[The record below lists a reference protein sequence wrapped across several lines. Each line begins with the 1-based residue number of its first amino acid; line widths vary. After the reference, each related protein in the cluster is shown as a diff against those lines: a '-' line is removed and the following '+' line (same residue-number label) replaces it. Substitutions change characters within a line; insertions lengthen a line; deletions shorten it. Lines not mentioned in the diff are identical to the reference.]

1 MAQNDSYSGNIDK
14 RTKELS
20 NRKIESG
27 QGLSEQ
33 QMAQNQLQAIQNE
46 QRNNL
51 AIQRTQNNADAQTN
65 AVLAQAGQMVTE
77 AAGPGTQATLAKYGM
92 NTAPRVIKKEG
103 HDVKVVPPNITITN
117 NYNTTTNTGGPLA
130 GREIS
135 FRQPSVNSSNN
146 NPSKFKTWLSGIF
159 LQQREASAKR
169 EKEFDKRESALV
181 RSSNKMLRR
190 IESASKEMA
199 ASFNPKNIGQSVGNQ
214 FRVLLMLFAVRF
226 LAKHWTKVLNVFAWI
241 GNKLT
246 AAGNYFGITS
256 EGRRLMAN
264 GGGFRGDVIRFFGGD
279 PRRDNLFA
287 IFRKIGKEIIDH
299 LMLKLDHA
307 MELRADAIK
316 AIKFPA
322 FSGDLTTMIS
332 SIAGY
337 LGNILTAIVDPE
349 KGIQSA
355 LRANINNASIYS
367 SNSSQQKESGLIT
380 RIGMAA
386 TQSGMDDNTSQGEA
400 ILANTG
406 KNGQRYYGLM
416 DGSISSDGSSLT
428 DKVTSEIS
436 QSMDIIGALNETKNG
451 KVQTARM
458 SAGLQRLQD
467 VADKR
472 GKVTVDQEFVE
483 KMFGSD
489 AASLE
494 RQGHIR
500 IRPMKFIQVEKDS
513 TDRDREKSWG
523 LLEGSLRTYAGQK
536 TGEKLNEYIGAGGN
550 LITGT
555 AAGLGDGIST
565 MNEIFSHLGI
575 VGDVLGIVG
584 AAGAGVGSAIN
595 KGLSHKYKLKL
606 VDATDPRP
614 AAKVNGKKYFWN
626 AYTLDP
632 TALRVL
638 SAKLTGQEK
647 VDVTNEQFV
656 RNIRQHLISYGGG
669 EQAIRSRYR
678 GDGSNEDFD
687 IEEQFRQ
694 TREFQAKR
702 EGFAMEENTDPYSQR
717 WNTLENNTMSM
728 ANNAVNTIVG
738 GINQAGRII
747 GSAIHSKGS
756 LSKEEATY
764 RKKYMM
770 DLLVNRAGLSP
781 AAASGVIGNLI
792 GEGLLVANPGKL
804 SWDVHGYG
812 GGIAGFLGSAN
823 KNNPFTPG
831 TELGRLKAWADSQGL
846 PWYKF
851 ETQAQ
856 YLVSGQSDNSNKAIR
871 IIKQATQGKSEQDSI
886 RLAAIGW
893 GRHYEKFMG
902 YDAYNDNLQYVWQGK
917 SYAGVTGAQNYNK
930 RMRFGAGVY
939 KELVSSNGGVSLGN
953 ISMPTATAGSVSS
966 GAKIG
971 CCGDSWMQGYWIN
984 GNLEKKL
991 QAKGFTPIGIQASKS
1006 GMVPPTR
1013 QGTFLGGANAKH
1025 IIQFVKY
1032 AISQGA
1038 NTIIISDAL
1047 NEGPDIN
1054 LQKALSN
1061 IESIGK
1067 NCGSAK
1073 VYYITSLPCQDNR
1086 FPESLIQQ
1094 LNAGIVE
1101 MCKRNSWEV
1110 IDLYQIK
1117 DKLKIPVPGFHP
1129 QGKDYPIIAQFIAD
1143 TVAKGGAGSY
1153 TNSLQQ
1159 DYFPDSDAS
1168 GYISSSGGYY
1178 SSGGDIYASDGAN
1191 WTVSS
1196 WKPFDVKSPKE
1207 VEKENKD
1214 MAVVN
1219 QGAQLWTKHSQ
1230 YFKENSSQSF
1240 DDFIKGWKEMPK
1252 DKRQHLISNIKAWER
1267 GYNISSSAEDKLL
1280 NISDNLFSKNGLAT
1294 KSHFGSHSF
1303 GTKKDTI
1310 GKLYE
1315 LLLTGNTEGA
1325 DKLFRDNYFEE
1336 YQKGNRKGNSF
1347 NAEEEKYKDF
1357 KARVLHGDEY
1367 EEVVNGIKNLKDELK
1382 VSKDSSTQRELQ
1394 FRIGELER
1402 KRDVYQTNEISTRE
1416 GDSNYTI
1423 GKVDE
1428 ENKKRTAAR
1437 LKLAEAIHKKE
1448 NFDKFF
1454 EITVENSKLSAQ
1466 ELAELY
1472 DKMWKQ
1478 VCDDVEI
1485 ASKNMQ
1491 EIDGKSKEEV
1501 ERIKK
1506 ANSKHELYLKQ
1517 NRNDLAK
1524 EFSSIGKA
1532 GETYLQEVRKLYE
1545 KYGEDALNHLGIAL
1559 SDLNETYLRTQD
1571 LMYDKLNFF
1580 EKSNAIYLDEKFG
1593 KITPE
1598 EANRKRA
1605 ENFMNAWDTHDG
1617 AYISS
1622 KNWEIRENSIR
1633 EASEVTGM
1641 PKNEIR
1647 EIFDGGYGKNKGARN
1662 RRLAILTKKMNQ
1674 KGYKMNQR
1682 GKVTTTEGKT
1692 AYKNYVTKRQ
1702 PDTEYHGKIPFW
1714 QRTLPEGDNV
1724 IGGFTSGGYTGPGGK
1739 YEPAGIVH
1747 KGEYV
1752 IPAELV
1758 KANPR
1763 LINSI
1768 ENVRIKTKNSNGY
1781 ADGGKVGGNNE
1792 LILQELKKGNDI
1804 STLIAK
1810 GVAAVADETWAGNR
1824 PTPPVINS
1832 LREHDSFTKAMSGR
1846 SLG

>member
-146 NPSKFKTWLSGIF
+146 NQSKFKTWLSGIF

-355 LRANINNASIYS
+355 LRANINNASIFS

-386 TQSGMDDNTSQGEA
+386 TQGGMDNTSQGEA

-436 QSMDIIGALNETKNG
+436 QSMDILGALNETKNG

-523 LLEGSLRTYAGQK
+523 LWEGALRTYAGQK

-555 AAGLGDGIST
+555 AAGLGGGIST
-565 MNEIFSHLGI
+565 MNEVLSHLGI
-575 VGDVLGIVG
+575 VGDALGIVG
-584 AAGAGVGSAIN
+584 AAGVGVYSAIN
-595 KGLSHKYKLKL
+595 NGISHKYKLKL

-632 TALRVL
+632 TALRAL

-647 VDVTNEQFV
+647 VDVTNELFV
-656 RNIRQHLISYGGG
+656 RNIRQHLINYGGG

-678 GDGSNEDFD
+678 GEGSNEDFD

-694 TREFQAKR
+694 TREFHAKR
-702 EGFAMEENTDPYSQR
+702 EGFTREENTDPYSQTM
-717 WNTLENNTMSM
+717 NTLRNNTMSM
-728 ANNAVNTIVG
+728 ANNAANTIVG

-770 DLLVNRAGLSP
+770 GLLVNRAGLSP

-804 SWDVHGYG
+804 KWDRIGYG

-856 YLVSGQSDNSNKAIR
+856 YLVSGHSDDSNKAIR

-893 GRHYEKFMG
+893 GRHYEKFRG
-902 YDAYNDNLQYVWQGK
+902 HDAYNENLQYVWQGK
-917 SYAGVTGAQNYNK
+917 SYAGVTGAQNYNN
-930 RMRFGAGVY
+930 RMRYGAGVY
-939 KELVSSNGGVSLGN
+939 KELVSSGGGVSLGN
-953 ISMPTATAGSVSS
+953 ISMPTAVSVSS

-971 CCGDSWMQGYWIN
+971 CCGDSWMQGYWNN
-984 GNLEKKL
+984 GHLGEKL
-991 QAKGFTPIGIQASKS
+991 QAKGFTPIGVQASKT

-1025 IIQFVKY
+1025 IISFVKY

-1047 NEGPDIN
+1047 NEGPNTN

-1101 MCKRNSWEV
+1101 MCKKNNWGV

-1117 DKLKIPVPGFHP
+1117 DKLKIPVPGYHP

-1143 TVAKGGAGSY
+1143 TVAKGGVGSY
-1153 TNSLQQ
+1153 TGSLQQ
-1159 DYFPDSDAS
+1159 DYFPEVDNS

-1178 SSGGDIYASDGAN
+1178 SYGGDIYASGGAN

-1294 KSHFGSHSF
+1294 KSYFGSYHF
-1303 GTKKDTI
+1303 GTKRDII

-1336 YQKGNRKGNSF
+1336 SLKGNRRGGSF
-1347 NAEEEKYKDF
+1347 ETEEKKYKDF

-1382 VSKDSSTQRELQ
+1382 VAKDSSTQRELR
-1394 FRIGELER
+1394 FRIGELEK

-1428 ENKKRTAAR
+1428 QNKKRTAAR

-1501 ERIKK
+1501 ERIKE

-1524 EFSSIGKA
+1524 EFSSIGKS

-1545 KYGEDALNHLGIAL
+1545 KYGEDALNHLGISL
-1559 SDLNETYLRTQD
+1559 SDLSETYLRTRD

-1598 EANRKRA
+1598 EANRKRG
-1605 ENFMNAWDTHDG
+1605 ENFMNAMDTGFGTHPSTK
-1617 AYISS
+1617 A
-1622 KNWEIRENSIR
+1622 WEARNNSIR
-1633 EASEVTGM
+1633 EASEITGISI
-1641 PKNEIR
+1641 KEIR
-1647 EIFDGGYGKNKGARN
+1647 ELFDGGYGKDNGAKN
-1662 RRLAILTKKMNQ
+1662 RRVAQITRKINQ
-1674 KGYKMNQR
+1674 RGYKITQK
-1682 GKVTTTEGKT
+1682 GKVTTTDGKP
-1692 AYKNYVTKRQ
+1692 AYKNYIMKRQ
-1702 PDTEYHGKIPFW
+1702 QNQFFNGGSDLFRLIPNNK
-1714 QRTLPEGDNV
+1714 RSKHYISAAD
-1724 IGGFTSGGYTGPGGK
+1724 GGYTGPGGK

-1747 KGEYV
+1747 RGEYV

-1758 KANPR
+1758 KANPK

-1768 ENVRIKTKNSNGY
+1768 ENVRIKTMNSNGY

-1792 LILQELKKGNDI
+1792 LILQELKRGNDI
-1804 STLIAK
+1804 STLIVK
-1810 GVAAVADETWAGNR
+1810 GVAAVADETRQNR